1 MSSDATALPRAA
13 VPYLR
18 GRTVRRS
25 LHAYRVWVG
34 RAIGWWSV
42 LYLVF
47 WIVVFLIA
55 GLETIVP
62 RSVALPAT
70 FTYAL
75 SALAAVAVLSRL
87 ATGRAP
93 PVVLD
98 RRDLY
103 RLGLAPVS
111 PRQALRLR
119 FTVRRV
125 LVALAGAVLGGVW
138 SVLAP
143 AAFHLSTPWAAPAF
157 ALVGLAGLD
166 VTWLRYAGF
175 RRKDAPGS
183 AARRAALV
191 LAIALAFMAAV
202 GLAAHARGWPVPL
215 RWLDPLAAL
224 RIASP
229 AALVVPALFALA
241 GFLATRRSLASVWPP
256 RFAAQSL
263 VLTQLQAMRTFQ
275 MLAGMAGMGSLGET
289 DVTARERLLAAL
301 HDRPGATKPRR
312 SLRPPPTTAPA
323 WRGVAWRSWQALHRR
338 PRFAQARVALLA
350 VSAATAAW
358 GAARVLAGV
367 TRDGA
372 SAAAGAASRAAP
384 TAAMDGAAVPV
395 GMGGSFLGAIGVLL
409 ASYLV
414 ARAGAALLGPS
425 LPRSTLP
432 IEPADRTRGRLTP
445 AVTVLLVALA
455 PGYFVLAGADA
466 FAGGGFDASPA
477 AAFGTAPGATLL
489 VLMAVVT
496 LLLTCL
502 AALEKYASWSGAS
515 AGRWEPQLVA
525 ALVTALPML
534 VLTALGAPTWAL
546 PAQFLLLAVIWLV
559 SV

>member
-1 MSSDATALPRAA
+1 MNTDHPTLARAA

-34 RAIGWWSV
+34 RAVGWWSV

-62 RSVALPAT
+62 RSVPLPIT

-75 SALAAVAVLSRL
+75 SAVAAAAFLARL
-87 ATGRAP
+87 ATGHAP

-103 RLGLAPVS
+103 RLGLAPAS
-111 PRQALRLR
+111 PRRALRFR

-125 LVALAGAVLGGVW
+125 LVAAAGAVVGATW
-138 SVLAP
+138 SILAP
-143 AAFHLSTPWAAPAF
+143 AAFHLTTPWAAPAL
-157 ALVGLAGLD
+157 ALVGLAWLD
-166 VTWLRYAGF
+166 LTWLRYAGF
-175 RRKDAPGS
+175 RRKDGAGG
-183 AARRAALV
+183 AARQAAL
-191 LAIALAFMAAV
+191 ALAAAFALMAAAGV
-202 GLAAHARGWPVPL
+202 AAHAGAWPAPL

-224 RIASP
+224 RVASP
-229 AALVVPALFALA
+229 ASLVVPALVALA
-241 GFLATRRSLASVWPP
+241 GFAATRRSLEAVWPP

-275 MLAGMAGMGSLGET
+275 MVAGLAGMGSAAET

-312 SLRPPPTTAPA
+312 SLPPPPATAPV
-323 WRGVAWRSWQALHRR
+323 WRAIAWRSWQALYRR

-358 GAARVLAGV
+358 GAARVMAGV
-367 TRDGA
+367 TRDGS
-372 SAAAGAASRAAP
+372 SAAASSATA
-384 TAAMDGAAVPV
+384 AAMDGAVLPA

-414 ARAGAALLGPS
+414 ARAGAALMGPS

-432 IEPADRTRGRLTP
+432 VEPAERTRGRLTP
-445 AVTVLLVALA
+445 AVAVLLVALA
-455 PGYFVLAGADA
+455 PAYVVLAGADA
-466 FAGGGFDASPA
+466 LVGGGFDATLVG
-477 AAFGTAPGATLL
+477 AFGTAPGAALL
-489 VLMAVVT
+489 VVMAVGALV
-496 LLLTCL
+496 LACL
-502 AALEKYASWSGAS
+502 AGLEKYASWSGVPAS
-515 AGRWEPQLVA
+515 RWEPQVVA

-534 VLTALGAPTWAL
+534 VLTALGAPSWAL
-546 PAQFLLLAVIWLV
+546 PVQFLLLAVIWLIGV
-559 SV
+559 

>member
-1 MSSDATALPRAA
+1 

-62 RSVALPAT
+62 RSVALPVT
-70 FTYAL
+70 VTYAL
-75 SALAAVAVLSRL
+75 SALAAAAFLSRL

-111 PRQALRLR
+111 PRHALRFR

-125 LVALAGAVLGGVW
+125 LVGLAGAVLGAGW

-143 AAFHLSTPWAAPAF
+143 AAFHLSAPWAAPAL
-157 ALVGLAGLD
+157 ALVGLTWLD

-175 RRKDAPGS
+175 RRKDAAGG

-191 LAIALAFMAAV
+191 LATAFVVMAAV
-202 GLAAHARGWPVPL
+202 GAVAHARGWPAPL
-215 RWLDPLAAL
+215 RWLDPLAPL
-224 RIASP
+224 RDPSP
-229 AALVVPALFALA
+229 VSLVVPALLALA

-275 MLAGMAGMGSLGET
+275 MLAGMAGMGSAAET

-312 SLRPPPTTAPA
+312 SLRPPPTTAPV
-323 WRGVAWRSWQALHRR
+323 WRGIAWRSWQALYRR
-338 PRFAQARVALLA
+338 PRFAQARVALLT

-367 TRDGA
+367 TRGGA
-372 SAAAGAASRAAP
+372 STAAGAASSAAP
-384 TAAMDGAAVPV
+384 GAALDGAALSA

-414 ARAGAALLGPS
+414 ARAGAALMGPS

-432 IEPADRTRGRLTP
+432 IEPSDRTRGRLTP
-445 AVTVLLVALA
+445 AMTVLLVALA
-455 PGYFVLAGADA
+455 PAYFVLAGADA
-466 FAGGGFDASPA
+466 LAGGGFDVSPA
-477 AAFGTAPGATLL
+477 TAFGAAPGATLL
-489 VLMAVVT
+489 VLMAVGA

-502 AALEKYASWSGAS
+502 AGLEKYASWSGAAAS
-515 AGRWEPQLVA
+515 RWEPQLVA

-546 PAQFLLLAVIWLV
+546 PAQFLLLAVIWLI

>member
-1 MSSDATALPRAA
+1 MR
-13 VPYLR
+13 YLR
-18 GRTVRRS
+18 DRTVRRA

-42 LYLVF
+42 LYLLG

-55 GLETIVP
+55 GLETVVP
-62 RSVALPAT
+62 RAVPLPPT
-70 FTYAL
+70 VTYAL
-75 SALAAVAVLSRL
+75 SALAAVAFLSRL
-87 ATGRAP
+87 ATGQAP

-111 PRQALRLR
+111 PRHALRFR

-125 LVALAGAVLGGVW
+125 LVAVAGAVVGAMW
-138 SVLAP
+138 SIVAP
-143 AAFHLSTPWAAPAF
+143 AAFHLAAPWAAPAL
-157 ALVGLAGLD
+157 ALVALAGLD

-175 RRKDAPGS
+175 RRKDGAGG
-183 AARRAALV
+183 AARRAAL
-191 LAIALAFMAAV
+191 ALVAAFALTATLGV
-202 GLAAHARGWPVPL
+202 AAHAGAWPAAL

-224 RIASP
+224 RAASP
-229 AALVVPALFALA
+229 ASLVVPALFALA
-241 GFLATRRSLASVWPP
+241 GFAATRRSLVAEFPP

-275 MLAGMAGMGSLGET
+275 MVAGLAGMGSASET

-301 HDRPGATKPRR
+301 HGRPGATKPRR
-312 SLRPPPTTAPA
+312 SLRPPPATARV
-323 WRGVAWRSWQALHRR
+323 WRAIAWRSWQALYRR

-367 TRDGA
+367 TRDGS
-372 SAAAGAASRAAP
+372 SAATSAAT
-384 TAAMDGAAVPV
+384 TAAMDGAVLPA

-414 ARAGAALLGPS
+414 ARAGATLLGPS

-432 IEPADRTRGRLTP
+432 VEPADRTRGRLTP
-445 AVTVLLVALA
+445 AVAVLLVAMA
-455 PGYFVLAGADA
+455 PAYVVLAGADA
-466 FAGGGFDASPA
+466 LVGGGFDASLVG
-477 AAFGTAPGATLL
+477 AFGTAPGAVLL
-489 VLMAVVT
+489 VVMAVGAMV
-496 LLLTCL
+496 LTCL
-502 AALEKYASWSGAS
+502 AGLEKYASWSGVSAS
-515 AGRWEPQLVA
+515 RWEPQVVA
-525 ALVTALPML
+525 ALATALPML

-546 PAQFLLLAVIWLV
+546 PAQFLLLAVIWLIGV
-559 SV
+559 

>member
-1 MSSDATALPRAA
+1 MSGDAAALTRAA

-55 GLETIVP
+55 GLETIAP
-62 RSVALPAT
+62 RSVALPAN

-75 SALAAVAVLSRL
+75 SAVAAVAFLSRL
-87 ATGRAP
+87 LTGRVP

-111 PRQALRLR
+111 PRHALRYR
-119 FTVRRV
+119 FTVRRM
-125 LVALAGAVLGGVW
+125 LVAVAAAVVGATW
-138 SVLAP
+138 SILAP
-143 AAFHLSTPWAAPAF
+143 AAFHIAAPWAAPAL

-175 RRKDAPGS
+175 RRSDAAGRG
-183 AARRAALV
+183 ARRPALL
-191 LAIALAFMAAV
+191 LATSFTLMVAV
-202 GLAAHARGWPVPL
+202 GVAAHAGGWPAPL
-215 RWLDPLAAL
+215 GWLDPLAAL
-224 RIASP
+224 RVASP
-229 AALVVPALFALA
+229 ASLVVPALFALA
-241 GFLATRRSLASVWPP
+241 GFAATRRSLATDWPP

-275 MLAGMAGMGSLGET
+275 MLAGMAGMGSAAET

-312 SLRPPPTTAPA
+312 SLRPPPTTAPV
-323 WRGVAWRSWQALHRR
+323 WRAISWRSWQALYRR
-338 PRFAQARVALLA
+338 PRFAQARVALLT

-358 GAARVLAGV
+358 GAARLLAGV
-367 TRDGA
+367 TRVGA
-372 SAAAGAASRAAP
+372 SAATSAP
-384 TAAMDGAAVPV
+384 STTVMDGAVSPA
-395 GMGGSFLGAIGVLL
+395 GMGGTFLGAIGVLL

-432 IEPADRTRGRLTP
+432 VEPSDRTRGRLTP
-445 AVTVLLVALA
+445 AVTVLIVALA
-455 PGYFVLAGADA
+455 PAYFVLAGADA
-466 FAGGGFDASPA
+466 LAGGGFDASLT

-489 VLMAVVT
+489 VLMAVGA

-502 AALEKYASWSGAS
+502 AGLEKYASWSGVAAS
-515 AGRWEPQLVA
+515 RWEPQLVA

-534 VLTALGAPTWAL
+534 VLTALGAPTWTL
-546 PAQFLLLAVIWLV
+546 PAQFLLLAVIWLI

>member
-1 MSSDATALPRAA
+1 VSTDTPALSTPA
-13 VPYLR
+13 VRYLR
-18 GRTVRRS
+18 DRTVRRA
-25 LHAYRVWVG
+25 LHAYRAWVG

-42 LYLVF
+42 LYLLF

-55 GLETIVP
+55 GLETVVP
-62 RSVALPAT
+62 RTVALPPT

-75 SALAAVAVLSRL
+75 SVLAAVAFLSRL
-87 ATGRAP
+87 ATGHAP

-111 PRQALRLR
+111 PRHALRFR

-125 LVALAGAVLGGVW
+125 LVAVAGAVVGATW
-138 SVLAP
+138 SILAP
-143 AAFHLSTPWAAPAF
+143 AAFHLAAPWAAPAL
-157 ALVGLAGLD
+157 ALVALAGLD

-175 RRKDAPGS
+175 RRKDGS
-183 AARRAALV
+183 GGAARRAAL
-191 LAIALAFMAAV
+191 ALVAAFALMSALGV
-202 GLAAHARGWPVPL
+202 AAHAGAWPAPL
-215 RWLDPLAAL
+215 WWLDPLAAL
-224 RIASP
+224 RVASP
-229 AALVVPALFALA
+229 VSLVVPALFALA
-241 GFLATRRSLASVWPP
+241 GFAATRRSLVAEFPP

-275 MLAGMAGMGSLGET
+275 MVAGLAGMGSASET

-312 SLRPPPTTAPA
+312 SLRPPPATAPV
-323 WRGVAWRSWQALHRR
+323 WRAIAWRSWQALYRR
-338 PRFAQARVALLA
+338 PRVAQARVALLA
-350 VSAATAAW
+350 ISAATAAW

-367 TRDGA
+367 TRDGS
-372 SAAAGAASRAAP
+372 SAATSAATAA
-384 TAAMDGAAVPV
+384 TAAAMDGAVLPA

-432 IEPADRTRGRLTP
+432 VEPAERTRGRLTP
-445 AVTVLLVALA
+445 AVAVLLVAMA
-455 PGYFVLAGADA
+455 PAYLVLAGADA
-466 FAGGGFDASPA
+466 LVGGGFDASLVG
-477 AAFGTAPGATLL
+477 AFGSAPGAALL
-489 VLMAVVT
+489 VVMAVGAM
-496 LLLTCL
+496 LLTCL
-502 AALEKYASWSGAS
+502 AGLEKYASWSGAS
-515 AGRWEPQLVA
+515 ANRWEPQVVA
-525 ALVTALPML
+525 ALVTALPMF

-546 PAQFLLLAVIWLV
+546 PAQFLLLAVIWLIGV
-559 SV
+559 